1 MARHK
6 HDADSTP
13 SIPVSTPPKTGPD
26 WAMQAFIDLKVAMTS
41 MEASIK
47 SLADKVDDLKDEQ
60 SKVKSKMNTVEKQIY
75 AATAVITVVIAI
87 GGYFGNKAIE
97 FGMDMAKRS
106 SYTQAVQ
113 QPVPAQHIQ
122 QPTQYLPQQP
132 PPRQ

>member
-1 MARHK
+1 MAKHK

-13 SIPVSTPPKTGPD
+13 SVPVSTPPKTGPD

-60 SKVKSKMNTVEKQIY
+60 SKVKSKMTTVEKQIY
-75 AATAVITVVIAI
+75 AATAVITVVIGI
-87 GGYFGNKAIE
+87 GGYFGNKAID

-106 SYTQAVQ
+106 SYALPTQQQIPSQQVQ
-113 QPVPAQHIQ
+113 QPL
-122 QPTQYLPQQP
+122 QYLPQQP
-132 PPRQ
+132 APRQ